1 MKKNISKYILVLSS
15 LPFFLAGCAPESFQF
30 LGGKEG
36 YWGDDYY
43 FNDDDD
49 SGDWSNGNSNDND
62 NGSEQSSSQGSSG
75 DAHGGSDGQSDDIV
89 TFDENSTKF
98 GHSFSGTGAGEV
110 AIYAKTEN
118 CTDLDLIVPGKYIDS
133 KGTEYQVT
141 KDINNGFNAL
151 QATKISLPNGFKEIV
166 QGFDNCMYLKTIY
179 LPSTIT
185 SISDDVIVNCISLTK
200 IDFSGT
206 KAQWNSITKGERW
219 NYTAKALS
227 ISCSDGFIELQSWAE
242 SHS

>member
-1 MKKNISKYILVLSS
+1 MKKNISKYIVVLSL
-15 LPFFLAGCAPESFQF
+15 LPFFLAGCAPESFRF

-43 FNDDDD
+43 FNYDDDP
-49 SGDWSNGNSNDND
+49 GDRSNGSGNGNN
-62 NGSEQSSSQGSSG
+62 NGSGQSSSQDSSG
-75 DAHGGSDGQSDDIV
+75 ETHGGSDGQGDDVV

-98 GHSFSGTGAGEV
+98 GHSFSGTKSGEV

-133 KGTEYQVT
+133 KGNEYQVT
-141 KDINNGFNAL
+141 RDINNGFNAL
-151 QATKISLPNGFKEIV
+151 PATKISLPNGFKEIV

-185 SISDDVIVNCISLTK
+185 SINDDVIVNCIALTK

-206 KAQWNSITKGERW
+206 KAQWNSIAKGDRW
-219 NYTAKALS
+219 NYTAKALV